1 MSQTRRQFCA
11 MVGGAASVP
20 LLWERAEAEVEQTG
34 EVATD
39 AVRMLRA
46 QTQSIFTAA
55 AVSTTTRSGSRSCCA
70 AVARIIRSTRRLRE
84 FPIPQRTFSRRSS
97 SGGADSWPTSSI
109 I

>member
-39 AVRMLRA
+39 AVRMLLDLH
-46 QTQSIFTAA
+46 
-55 AVSTTTRSGSRSCCA
+55 GSRGIYDDPEWFEELRA

-84 FPIPQRTFSRRSS
+84 FPIPEDVQPALVFRR
-97 SGGADSWPTSSI
+97 G
-109 I
+109 